1 MRESAIEKAFTE
13 AVKQAGGL
21 ALKITPAGLA
31 GFPDRLVIFRG
42 AHIGFV
48 ELKQR
53 GQKPTPIQARRHQLL
68 HDFGFT
74 VITLDNTHD
83 IQDTIHAIQAA

>member
-1 MRESAIEKAFTE
+1 MREKDIEKALTT
-13 AVKQAGGL
+13 AVKKAGGV
-21 ALKITPAGLA
+21 ALKITAAGLA

-53 GQKPTPIQARRHQLL
+53 GQKPTPIQARRHELL

-74 VITLDNTHD
+74 VITLDNTRD
-83 IQDTIHAIQAA
+83 IPETIHAIQTA